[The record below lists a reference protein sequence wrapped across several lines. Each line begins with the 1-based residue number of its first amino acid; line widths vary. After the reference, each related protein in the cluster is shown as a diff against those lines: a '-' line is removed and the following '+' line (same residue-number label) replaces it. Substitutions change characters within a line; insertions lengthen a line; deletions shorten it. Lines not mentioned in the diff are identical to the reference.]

1 MQTLVVRASHKDVAK
16 LVPPLVITNY
26 QRQYMVDELYKNKK
40 EESYKSGEFLRLEA
54 HIMAYLTRFSILDH
68 EIWAKYIR

>member
-16 LVPPLVITNY
+16 LVHPLVITNY

-40 EESYKSGEFLRLEA
+40 EESYKSGGFLRLEA